1 MLKGLSG
8 NLGILGEMGL
18 FGKNEC
24 KKGTLGE
31 NWGFLV
37 K

>member
-1 MLKGLSG
+1 M
-8 NLGILGEMGL
+8 GILEEMGL
-18 FGKNEC
+18 FGENEC